1 MTELRTRDGTWT
13 FDGEV
18 LRILPALDRKVHRV
32 RKALGEITVPLAAI
46 STLTF
51 EAGRKR
57 GRLRLWLRSGADP
70 FTQAVGGRLP
80 DDADPYRLTV
90 DPDASVLAELLVE
103 EVHRSR
109 AVEQIPAGPTDR
121 YLMPGPTVP
130 LSASV
135 GDGTV
140 SFDGEQVHLEWAAT
154 ADGAKRSAGPRLFH
168 IWELTGVEWE
178 RSTFTTYGYLRF
190 ITGGAPQGRP
200 PEKDPS
206 CLAWPFGDGGT
217 TPLVAAAV
225 TARLPHPHA
234 PADAGTRSKAGGEA
248 AGRDVDAL
256 LRRLRELGELHRSG
270 VLTDEE
276 FAFAKQAV
284 LRRF

>member
-51 EAGRKR
+51 ETGRKR

-178 RSTFTTYGYLRF
+178 RSTFTTYGYLTR
-190 ITGGAPQGRP
+190 PQCSG
-200 PEKDPS
+200 
-206 CLAWPFGDGGT
+206 LQ
-217 TPLVAAAV
+217 
-225 TARLPHPHA
+225 
-234 PADAGTRSKAGGEA
+234 AGGEA
-248 AGRDVDAL
+248 DYPA
-256 LRRLRELGELHRSG
+256 
-270 VLTDEE
+270 
-276 FAFAKQAV
+276 
-284 LRRF
+284 

>member
-51 EAGRKR
+51 ETGRKR

-178 RSTFTTYGYLRF
+178 RSTFTTYGYLTR
-190 ITGGAPQGRP
+190 PQCSG
-200 PEKDPS
+200 
-206 CLAWPFGDGGT
+206 LQ
-217 TPLVAAAV
+217 
-225 TARLPHPHA
+225 
-234 PADAGTRSKAGGEA
+234 AGGEA
-248 AGRDVDAL
+248 DRPAEQGRKSRIASAAIRRSPGSDRAVLLLDVLAQDADRSAAHRSSEVGTRPQL
-256 LRRLRELGELHRSG
+256 VRPVVVAAQLGELG
-270 VLTDEE
+270 
-276 FAFAKQAV
+276 A
-284 LRRF
+284 